1 MSALERDLSSFT
13 PLNVTAATF
22 KLVTHSEMGW
32 LLILVQVPSQPSKHR
47 VAVWRELRRTGAV
60 PLSPGT
66 WLVPAHPAFDA
77 GLAKARSL
85 VAKSEGKWTLID
97 ASPRDGADT
106 FRAAFETAR
115 AEEWAEFMADCAKF
129 EQEIAKEI
137 SRKKFTF
144 AELEEEEQSLE
155 RLRRWYR
162 GLKSRDVLRLPQ
174 ASEASARL
182 ARCVT
187 ALEGYASLVYDAT
200 LP

>member
-1 MSALERDLSSFT
+1 MSALKRDLWSFT
-13 PLNVTAATF
+13 LLNVTAATF
-22 KLVTHSEMGW
+22 NLVTDDELGW
-32 LLILVQVPSQPSKHR
+32 LLILVHVPSQPSKHR

-85 VAKSEGKWTLID
+85 VPKSEGKWTLID

-106 FRAAFETAR
+106 FRAAFEMAR
-115 AEEWAEFMADCAKF
+115 AEEWAEFIADCAKF

-137 SRKKFTF
+137 ARKKFTF

-174 ASEASARL
+174 ASEASERL

-187 ALEGYASLVYDAT
+187 ALEEYSSLVYDAT

>member
-1 MSALERDLSSFT
+1 MSALKRDLWSFT
-13 PLNVTAATF
+13 LLNVTAATF
-22 KLVTHSEMGW
+22 NLVTDDELGW
-32 LLILVQVPSQPSKHR
+32 LLILVHVPSQPSKHR

-106 FRAAFETAR
+106 FRAAFEMAR
-115 AEEWAEFMADCAKF
+115 AEEWAEFIADCAKF

-137 SRKKFTF
+137 ARKKFTF

-174 ASEASARL
+174 ASEASERL

-187 ALEGYASLVYDAT
+187 ALEEYSSLVYDAT

>member
-1 MSALERDLSSFT
+1 M
-13 PLNVTAATF
+13 
-22 KLVTHSEMGW
+22 
-32 LLILVQVPSQPSKHR
+32 
-47 VAVWRELRRTGAV
+47 
-60 PLSPGT
+60 SPGT

-174 ASEASARL
+174 ASEASERL

-187 ALEGYASLVYDAT
+187 ALEEYSSLVYDAT